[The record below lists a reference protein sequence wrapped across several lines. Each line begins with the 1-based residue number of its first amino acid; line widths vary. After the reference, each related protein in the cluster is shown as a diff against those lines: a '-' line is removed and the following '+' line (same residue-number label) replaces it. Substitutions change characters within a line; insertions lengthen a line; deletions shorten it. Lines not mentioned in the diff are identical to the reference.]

1 VSKRTETLT
10 EFFDRTYPELLAETE
25 RQRAALDDLLL
36 SEPTPVDEEPDFAD
50 TLSATNK
57 ETTE

>member
-1 VSKRTETLT
+1 MSKRTETLT

-25 RQRAALDDLLL
+25 RQRQALDDLLL
-36 SEPTPVDEEPDFAD
+36 SEPTPCQTAN
-50 TLSATNK
+50 NK